1 MTLSPP
7 SRPRR
12 AVLVVDDDDR
22 VRAVVRAVLEAD
34 DFQVAEAADGM
45 SALQMLESDEGED
58 EGEEAS
64 GADQAGGVAAGDAV
78 PVRPN
83 VLVLDVMMPGMDGIE
98 VCRQID
104 HRTTKVLMLT
114 AREDLATREASVA
127 AGADAFL
134 AKPFSAVEL
143 LDAIEHL
150 SADDPDA

>member
-1 MTLSPP
+1 MSAAAPAP
-7 SRPRR
+7 GRR

-34 DFQVAEAADGM
+34 DFDVAEAADGP
-45 SALQMLESDEGED
+45 SALALLAGDDWHGE
-58 EGEEAS
+58 
-64 GADQAGGVAAGDAV
+64 AGG
-78 PVRPN
+78 RPN

-104 HRTTKVLMLT
+104 HTTTKVLMLT
-114 AREDLATREASVA
+114 AREDLATRDASAA

-143 LDAIEHL
+143 LDAIERL
-150 SADDPDA
+150 SADEPAV

>member
-1 MTLSPP
+1 MSPLHA
-7 SRPRR
+7 RPRR

-34 DFQVAEAADGM
+34 DFEVAEAADGM
-45 SALQMLESDEGED
+45 SALRLLAAEEVELGDGGAEGH
-58 EGEEAS
+58 A
-64 GADQAGGVAAGDAV
+64 VGDAAT

-114 AREDLATREASVA
+114 AREDLATREASIA

-150 SADDPDA
+150 SADDPAI

>member
-1 MTLSPP
+1 MTPP
-7 SRPRR
+7 SPAQPRR

-45 SALQMLESDEGED
+45 SALQMIESGDEGDVDD
-58 EGEEAS
+58 EARPLP
-64 GADQAGGVAAGDAV
+64 GDAAT

-98 VCRQID
+98 VCRQVD

-143 LDAIEHL
+143 LDAIERL